1 MSFDVSGLSH
11 VAIRATDLPRSR
23 RFYAEV
29 LGFPPVFEADDVIL
43 FQVGRS
49 LLAVRGG
56 APETAQG
63 DRFDPFRVGLD
74 HLAFA
79 VDDAE
84 QLDEMQHAL
93 DRAAVPNE
101 GVQDD
106 PPNAKSLVFYDPDGI
121 ALEMYAVAS
130 ER

>member
-1 MSFDVSGLSH
+1 MTFDVSGLSH
-11 VAIRATDLPRSR
+11 VAIRVTDLARSR
-23 RFYAEV
+23 RFYADV
-29 LGFPPVFEADDVIL
+29 LGFPAVFEAGDVVL

-84 QLDEMQHAL
+84 QLHEMQRAL
-93 DRAAVPNE
+93 DQAGIRNE

-106 PPNAKSLVFYDPDGI
+106 PPDAKALVFYDPDGI

-130 ER
+130 

>member
-1 MSFDVSGLSH
+1 MAFNVSGLSH
-11 VAIRATDLPRSR
+11 VAIRVIDVARSR
-23 RFYAEV
+23 RFYAGV
-29 LGFPPVFEADDVIL
+29 LGFSVVFEADDVVL

-56 APETAQG
+56 AAETAHG

-74 HLAFA
+74 HLALA
-79 VDDAE
+79 VDDAA
-84 QLDEMQHAL
+84 QLNDMQRAL
-93 DRAAVPNE
+93 NQAMVPNE

-106 PPNAKSLVFYDPDGI
+106 PPNAQALVFYDPDGI

-130 ER
+130 

>member
-1 MSFDVSGLSH
+1 MSFGVSGLSH
-11 VAIRATDLPRSR
+11 VAIRVTDVVRSR
-23 RFYAEV
+23 RFYADV
-29 LGFPPVFEADDVIL
+29 LGFPAVLEADDVIL
-43 FQVGRS
+43 FQVGKS

-56 APETAQG
+56 APETAPG

-74 HLAFA
+74 HIAFA

-84 QLDEMQHAL
+84 KLNEMQRAL
-93 DRAAVPNE
+93 EHEGVRND

-106 PPNAKSLVFYDPDGI
+106 PPNAKALVFYDPDGI

-130 ER
+130 